1 MDAKARSESGVRR
14 LLAEAASEHLRHPG
28 SAILARAPGRLDV
41 MGGIADYSG
50 STVLEGTLELAA
62 WAAIEP
68 RDDDRLVAVSA
79 QAAAEDWADTVSW
92 ARGDLISAPY
102 DQLREAFAHDR
113 RTHWAAYVLGAWAV
127 LAREGALP
135 KGGCG
140 ATLALFSDVPI
151 GAGVSSSAAIEVASM
166 AAIDRMLGL
175 HLGGL
180 ELARLCQIVENR
192 VAGAPCGIMDMV
204 TAALG
209 ERGALLALR
218 CQPHDVLGNRSLPE
232 RWAVYGINSAV
243 RHAVGAGRYT
253 RTRVAAFMGLEI
265 IARDGRVRPQ
275 GNYLCKLT
283 PAQYSRQFRALLPSR
298 LSGEEFTARYGATAD
313 PITTVRP
320 GVRYSVRGCTEHPI
334 YENHR
339 VERFLDLMADGSLRA
354 AEKAG
359 ALMYGSH
366 WSYGHRAG
374 LGCAETDLI
383 VRLVRER
390 GPERGLMGA
399 KITGGGSGGTVAVLT
414 YGDARQAVDEVA
426 SEYAE
431 RTGNRPHVFEGSS
444 PGAVAWLAGSR

>member
-1 MDAKARSESGVRR
+1 MDTKARSEPAVRR
-14 LLAEAASEHLRHPG
+14 LLARAVSEHLRHPD
-28 SAILARAPGRLDV
+28 SAVLARAPGRLDV

-68 RDDDRLVAVSA
+68 RDDDQLVAVSV

-92 ARGDLISAPY
+92 ARGDLLSAPY
-102 DQLREAFAHDR
+102 DQLRDAFAQDR

-135 KGGCG
+135 RGGCG
-140 ATLALFSDVPI
+140 ATLALVSDVPM

-175 HLGGL
+175 ELPGI

-192 VAGAPCGIMDMV
+192 IAGAPCGIMDQV

-209 ERGALLALR
+209 ERGSLLALR
-218 CQPHDVLGNRSLPE
+218 CQPHEVLGNRPLPHG
-232 RWAVYGINSAV
+232 WSVYGINSAV
-243 RHAVGAGRYT
+243 RHAVGGGRYT

-265 IARDGRVRPQ
+265 IASDTGIRPE
-275 GNYLCKLT
+275 GNYLCRFT
-283 PAQYSRQFRALLPSR
+283 PAQYSCQFRHLLPSK
-298 LSGEEFTARYGATAD
+298 LSGEEFSAQYGSTAD
-313 PITTVRP
+313 PVTKVRP

-339 VERFLDLMADGSLRA
+339 VERFIDLMADGSRRA

-374 LGCAETDLI
+374 LGCAETDLL

-399 KITGGGSGGTVAVLT
+399 KITGGGSGGTVAILT
-414 YGDARQAVDEVA
+414 YGEARQAVDEVA
-426 SEYAE
+426 SEYQS
-431 RTGNRPHVFEGSS
+431 RTGHRPQIFEGSS
-444 PGAVAWLAGSR
+444 PGAIAWLAGRR